1 MKKILILSL
10 AFCAALNVSCIEKVE
25 TSINH
30 GVDMAALEPMTD
42 YEVPI
47 KPGYTTVVTLDG
59 EQLAVT
65 RAPLT
70 ISVPVRA
77 ATRSGGLEVSY
88 SNEDIFGEFATA
100 SYWHYLSFEDT
111 PEGDCDYNDIVL
123 HCRVKSEMAWN
134 PAGPRL
140 CRHTV
145 SVQPVAL
152 GGSVTVGFGFL
163 YQDES
168 GAVREHVVTDNI
180 RRDLFDGIPSFPINT
195 DLSKPTKKV
204 SNILKPVFECSTSQT
219 KFPVVWFII
228 SNGKYLYAATT
239 NFDADKNLNM
249 INKDRVPYGFALT
262 KKWCWPVEN
271 CNIREAYPHFD
282 EWLRTGDETLLLS
295 DPVRENIY
303 APAVVKVG
311 ADGDLWD
318 YEK

>member
-1 MKKILILSL
+1 MKKIRIASL
-10 AFCAALNVSCIEKVE
+10 ACCAVLAVSCIEKAE
-25 TSINH
+25 TGINH
-30 GVDMAALEPMTD
+30 GIDMAALEPMTE
-42 YEVPI
+42 YEVPV
-47 KPGYTTVVTLDG
+47 KTGYTTVVTLGG

-65 RAPLT
+65 RSPLT
-70 ISVPVRA
+70 ILVPAYAV
-77 ATRSGGLEVSY
+77 TRSGGLEVSY

-111 PEGDCDYNDIVL
+111 PEGDCDYNDVVL
-123 HCRVKSEMAWN
+123 HCRVKSEMSWN
-134 PAGPRL
+134 STGTRM

-152 GGSVTVGFGFL
+152 GGSMKVGFGFL

-168 GAVREHVVTDNI
+168 GVVREQVVSDDI
-180 RRDLFDGIPSFPINT
+180 RRDLFDGIPTFPINT

-204 SNILKPVFECSTSQT
+204 SNILTPVFECSTPQT
-219 KFPVVWFII
+219 KFPVVWFIL
-228 SNGKYLYAATT
+228 SKGNYLYAATT
-239 NFDADKNLNM
+239 NFGADKNFGM

-282 EWLRTGDETLLLS
+282 EWLRTGNETVLLS
-295 DPVRENIY
+295 DPVRKNVY
-303 APAVVKVG
+303 TPAVVKVG
-311 ADGDLWD
+311 TDGDLWD